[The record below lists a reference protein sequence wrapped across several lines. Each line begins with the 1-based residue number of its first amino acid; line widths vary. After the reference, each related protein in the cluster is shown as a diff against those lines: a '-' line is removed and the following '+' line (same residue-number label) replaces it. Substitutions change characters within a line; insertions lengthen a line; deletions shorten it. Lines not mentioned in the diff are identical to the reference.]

1 MRRLAAIA
9 SLALGAAASW
19 IDDHERDASILKVS
33 VDAGESYVAEARRF
47 AAACGLARL
56 CI

>member
-9 SLALGAAASW
+9 SLALTAAASW

-33 VDAGESYVAEARRF
+33 VDAGESYVADT
-47 AAACGLARL
+47 
-56 CI
+56 